1 MTLPPALR
9 WLAVALLVAC
19 AAPSPAAE
27 CPAVHGAGATFP
39 LPLYAAWAERWHRD
53 TSAEV
58 SYDPVGSGAGVDLV
72 AQRRA
77 DFGATDMPVPPDDL
91 QRLGLLQ
98 FPAVIGGVVPV
109 VNIAGLKPGELKLT
123 GEVLGDIYL
132 GRVRRWNDAA
142 LTALNPTLKLPNS
155 YITVV
160 HREEPSGTT
169 FLWTHFL
176 AQHHPAWQATLGV
189 GSTVAWPLGVGG
201 RGNAGVAATV
211 QRTRMSIGYVEYAY
225 ARANRLSHASLR
237 NRDGVF
243 VQPGVGGFAAAVAAA
258 RWQDGKDLAQVLT
271 NQPGAATWPITGA
284 SFILLP
290 QAAAQA
296 RHSQAVLR
304 FIDWA
309 LREGQP
315 MALELDYL
323 PVPEPVVTVIE
334 QAWANALRDPQGRP
348 MWPPP
353 TPQ

>member
-1 MTLPPALR
+1 MTLLAALR
-9 WLAVALLVAC
+9 ALAGALVFAC
-19 AAPSPAAE
+19 SMPSQAADTPT
-27 CPAVHGAGATFP
+27 VHGAGATFP

-53 TSAEV
+53 TGAEV

-72 AQRRA
+72 AHRRV
-77 DFGATDMPVPPDDL
+77 DFGATDMPVPQAEL

-123 GEVLGDIYL
+123 GEVLADIYL
-132 GRVRRWNDAA
+132 GRVRRWNDTA
-142 LTALNPTLKLPNS
+142 LTALNPTLKLPS
-155 YITVV
+155 AYITVV

-176 AQHHPAWQATLGV
+176 AQNHPDWQATLGA
-189 GSTVAWPLGVGG
+189 GSVVAWPVGVGA
-201 RGNAGVAATV
+201 RGNAGVAADV

-243 VQPGVGGFAAAVAAA
+243 VQPGVAGFAAAVAAA

-284 SFILLP
+284 SFILL
-290 QAAAQA
+290 QQGAAQPLQ
-296 RHSQAVLR
+296 SQAVLR

-309 LREGQP
+309 LRKGQP
-315 MALELDYL
+315 IATELDYL
-323 PVPEPVVTVIE
+323 PVPDPVVAVIE
-334 QAWANALRDPQGRP
+334 QAWANALRDQEGRP
-348 MWPPP
+348 VWPPP
-353 TPQ
+353 NPQ